1 MRERAIR
8 CCGFS
13 LTVHR
18 VGTYNESAAS
28 DFEFGA
34 AETDFLGG
42 CETMVQKKTGKKYA
56 GLLPGAAGL
65 LAAGYL
71 ALCAAVDGRHMLPGT
86 KVNGID
92 LGGMTYEEAVGALRA
107 EEAACRQEAI
117 LTISFGGKEYQV
129 DAGNG
134 LEFDHEGTAAE
145 ALKLTKE
152 NFFLRGAFFL
162 RGCVSGFDCRSF
174 SKVDSD
180 RLYDAVCASGILQED
195 GTIQTSY
202 KEENGKLVFSVGTP
216 GDAVDEA
223 GLMEALLNAIEA
235 GTYETVLPAPV
246 CPGVVEPVDLPGIY
260 EEIHTDPVNAALDPE
275 AGYQV
280 LPSVTG
286 VDFDLEQAEK
296 MLGAAQEGSTVVI
309 DLIYTEPEITAQDM
323 EERMFRDRLASFTT
337 RVSSNENYIHNVRLA
352 AEKCDGIILLP
363 GEEFSFNRTVGEQ
376 TAETGF
382 LKASATKGTQV
393 IQAYGGGICQVSSV
407 LFMAALYSGLDIP
420 ERWCHT
426 FVTSYLDP
434 GLDAAVAWGV
444 LDFRIENNR
453 DYPVRLEVRYKDR
466 NLNAVIWGTKTEDT
480 FVEVETKVQEETEEL
495 LKVRTCRKTWSSDGN
510 HVFIE
515 QITDSE
521 YIRPGFRVD

>member
-28 DFEFGA
+28 DSEFGA

-42 CETMVQKKTGKKYA
+42 CETMVRKKTGKKYA
-56 GLLPGAAGL
+56 GLLPGSAGL

-323 EERMFRDRLASFTT
+323 EERMFRDRLAYFTT
-337 RVSSNENYIHNVRLA
+337 RDISNEN
-352 AEKCDGIILLP
+352 
-363 GEEFSFNRTVGEQ
+363 
-376 TAETGF
+376 
-382 LKASATKGTQV
+382 
-393 IQAYGGGICQVSSV
+393 
-407 LFMAALYSGLDIP
+407 
-420 ERWCHT
+420 
-426 FVTSYLDP
+426 
-434 GLDAAVAWGV
+434 
-444 LDFRIENNR
+444 
-453 DYPVRLEVRYKDR
+453 
-466 NLNAVIWGTKTEDT
+466 
-480 FVEVETKVQEETEEL
+480 
-495 LKVRTCRKTWSSDGN
+495 
-510 HVFIE
+510 
-515 QITDSE
+515 
-521 YIRPGFRVD
+521 